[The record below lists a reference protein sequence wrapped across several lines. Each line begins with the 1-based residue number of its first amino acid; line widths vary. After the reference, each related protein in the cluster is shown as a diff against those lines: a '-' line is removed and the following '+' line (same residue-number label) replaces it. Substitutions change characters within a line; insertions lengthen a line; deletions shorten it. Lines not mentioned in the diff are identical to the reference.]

1 MRPNYP
7 FNSWYV
13 AATSD
18 EVTNGLFARRI
29 LGRHVMLYRLA
40 SGEIVAMEDRCAHRP
55 HPLST
60 GRRDGDRVMCAY
72 HGFTY
77 EPNGLLVGVPSQEH
91 VPPGVRIRTYPVR
104 ELGPFIWVWLGE
116 RGAADLRQPPRM
128 PWLAGSSEWASSME
142 YVKVKA
148 NYVLLHEHYLD
159 LTNVFHMHPE
169 AVPPDLHSLPPLDE
183 IEVSERAASYGRQ
196 TGPTRPAPWEQAVT
210 GLDENSRSPRFEEGI
225 FVSPGLHVQRYI
237 IDPDGERPL
246 SLVRIQGF
254 TPESDGV
261 THTFTQIARDFA
273 TDSPD
278 VTEILRAMFHEMT
291 VRDAALLEIMQVRMT
306 EEDEDRFPHR
316 NINVKA
322 DRAALR
328 ARRIARDMADE
339 EAGYR
344 ARVVIQ
350 QLG

>member
-1 MRPNYP
+1 MRTNYP

-18 EVTNGLFARRI
+18 EITTGLSTRRI
-29 LGRHVMLYRLA
+29 LGRHVLLYRLE
-40 SGEIVAMEDRCAHRP
+40 SGEIVAMEDCCAHRP

-60 GRRDGDRVMCAY
+60 GRRDGDRVVCGY

-77 EPNGLLVGVPSQEH
+77 EPDGLLVGVPSQEH
-91 VPPGVRIRTYPVR
+91 VPPGIRVRTYPVR
-104 ELGPFIWVWLGE
+104 EQGPFIWVWMGVP
-116 RGAADLRQPPRM
+116 GAADLRQPPRM
-128 PWLAGSSEWASSME
+128 PWLAGPGKWASSLE
-142 YVKVKA
+142 YRQVKA
-148 NYVLLHEHYLD
+148 NYLLLHEHYLD

-169 AVPPDLHSLPPLDE
+169 AAPPDLHTLPPLDE
-183 IEVSERAASYGRQ
+183 VEVSEMSASYTRL

-210 GLDENSRSPRFEEGI
+210 GMGDDDRAPRFEEGI

-237 IDPDGERPL
+237 IDPGGERPL
-246 SLVRIQGF
+246 TLVRIQAF
-254 TPESDGV
+254 TPESEGV
-261 THTFTQIARDFA
+261 THTYTEIARDFA

-291 VRDAALLEIMQVRMT
+291 VRDAALLETMQVRMA
-306 EEDEDRFPHR
+306 EEDGERFPHR

-328 ARRIARDMADE
+328 ARRIVRDMADE
-339 EAGYR
+339 ESGYR
-344 ARVVIQ
+344 ARVVIRQ
-350 QLG
+350 Q